1 MKLEFIVNK
10 IKEQQKFYQL
20 IDDSYTILSETIHD
34 TNNVDHTITLK
45 TRLSIDVKITNR
57 FIWKMIT
64 KLTNVQL
71 FKINIHLVFIPRL
84 NRISYKFFTD
94 EEEISYTGT
103 ILLSHSAEIIDN
115 NIFLEKIQP
124 RFKCL
129 TGKIETIIQSQ
140 MDKDITR
147 IFKMLD

>member
-34 TNNVDHTITLK
+34 TNNVDHTITLQ

-115 NIFLEKIQP
+115 KIG
-124 RFKCL
+124 RAHV
-129 TGKIETIIQSQ
+129 
-140 MDKDITR
+140 
-147 IFKMLD
+147 

>member
-129 TGKIETIIQSQ
+129 TGKIETSIQSQ

-147 IFKMLD
+147 IFKKLH